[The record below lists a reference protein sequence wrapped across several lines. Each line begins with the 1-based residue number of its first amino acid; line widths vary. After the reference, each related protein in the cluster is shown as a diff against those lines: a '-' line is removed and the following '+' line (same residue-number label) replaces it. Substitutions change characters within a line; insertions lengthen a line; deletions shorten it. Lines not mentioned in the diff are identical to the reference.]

1 MHRASNNFSF
11 ICRKYYISK
20 LLAEVFPNKNK
31 NSPSISSQ
39 TQKSKEEL
47 ARNTAKNVT
56 VKQLNKTKTPSIMY
70 WLPKMYKIPIG
81 ARFIVTSKNCSTK
94 PLFDVISKVSKMIFN
109 HVETFHRKR
118 LFYTWFKKF
127 WVVETSF

>member
-1 MHRASNNFSF
+1 
-11 ICRKYYISK
+11 
-20 LLAEVFPNKNK
+20 
-31 NSPSISSQ
+31 
-39 TQKSKEEL
+39 
-47 ARNTAKNVT
+47 
-56 VKQLNKTKTPSIMY
+56 MY

-81 ARFIVTSKNCSTK
+81 PRFIVTSKNCSTK

-127 WVVETSF
+127 WVVETSFLSNFILRKSQKYFRF